1 MRKIII
7 SFCILLAALS
17 LKAQPVS
24 GIRIDGGDTP
34 ILVYF
39 GGRQMCYPTTTCF
52 VANLKPGNYTIEV
65 YASRP
70 TRPGERVWK
79 GERLYNDRVYFN
91 GNEVKDIIVE
101 ERGDIRPGRPG
112 RPRIGQGGGHRP
124 DYDRYDRVMNDQLF
138 KKFFDSVKNEP
149 FEKDRMGLIT
159 TALANSD
166 FTSEQCLQ
174 LVKFY
179 TFDNERLKIMKMMY
193 PNIVDKEAFFTV
205 IGTLTFSSNKTKM
218 NDFIKEYEG
227 R

>member
-112 RPRIGQGGGHRP
+112 RPGNGQGGHRP
-124 DYDRYDRVMNDQLF
+124 DYNRYDRVMNDQLF

-193 PNIVDKEAFFTV
+193 PNIVDKDAFFTV

>member
-17 LKAQPVS
+17 LKAQSVS

-112 RPRIGQGGGHRP
+112 RPGIGQGGGHRP